1 MGRSKSK
8 QKRQKIDFKRRRHA
22 RAKRVRDRLK
32 SNAGSPAEN
41 KSAEQKEKPRR
52 TAKAHKA
59 S

>member
-22 RAKRVRDRLK
+22 RIKRVRDRLRSK
-32 SNAGSPAEN
+32 AGSPAEN
-41 KSAEQKEKPRR
+41 KSSVPKEKPRR
-52 TAKAHKA
+52 TAKAPKA

>member
-32 SNAGSPAEN
+32 SNAGASIDN
-41 KSAEQKEKPRR
+41 KSADQKERPRR
-52 TAKAHKA
+52 TAKTPKA